1 MYRAGGRWA
10 TVHPGP
16 HWLSLLLI
24 GRSSQ
29 CGTDLLLHMHN
40 VQSIS
45 LFQLLLLRLELSA
58 WQVCTSMWQFQ
69 LFSFWYVNDDRVVNY
84 LSSRRVLCLPWY
96 LSWIL
101 LFVCLFL
108 FSFSLF
114 WVVETLCSVFV
125 SQMCT
130 VLRTWH
136 CQFAVWRTDRHCGR
150 HPPLV
155 LNTSHCS

>member
-1 MYRAGGRWA
+1 MYRAGGLWA

-45 LFQLLLLRLELSA
+45 LFQLLLLRLELSV

-69 LFSFWYVNDDRVVNY
+69 LFSFWCVNDDRVVNY

-101 LFVCLFL
+101 LFVCLFVCFCFL
-108 FSFSLF
+108 LVCSELWRLYAQYLSVRCAQCWEHDTVSLQ
-114 WVVETLCSVFV
+114 WG
-125 SQMCT
+125 
-130 VLRTWH
+130 
-136 CQFAVWRTDRHCGR
+136 ARTDTVEGI
-150 HPPLV
+150 HP
-155 LNTSHCS
+155 